1 MIRTPFVFICLFLTM
16 TSEVLLSPFYPQYF
30 SEAFGIERIE
40 MTSVFIICCRLV
52 VIVMTPV
59 WGILLKRWAMRRV
72 VGCSLL
78 MTAILKVILSES
90 TTFSSFLTTSLLL
103 LVFQSSLYLLYPYLV
118 GSIEKQEEKARK
130 TTIYIMVVHTAIIVS
145 SLFGSVVISW
155 EMPLKVYQLFAFMDL
170 CLLAVLLWTKQSFSV
185 GPKKNTEP
193 TPVKA
198 VAEPIFFYMVAI
210 FFFYLG
216 HNAIRPYFTLFVD
229 GRYEVSHQVNAL
241 FYVMPSVMAIVLK
254 LCVPIR
260 VFSGQVIPLFY
271 MVTILSAFTL
281 LIQASIDSLGIFIIS
296 RILYGA
302 GFYLSMVV
310 LDIYLFRQSQEAATY
325 YYSWLIAV
333 QNVAL
338 LIAPLVALTSSKT
351 NFYGPLLSGAVLLA
365 VSVVAMTIRN
375 KPLELYKQVKEN
387 EG

>member
-1 MIRTPFVFICLFLTM
+1 MIRTPFVFLCLFITM

-30 SEAFGIERIE
+30 SEAFDLEGIE
-40 MTSVFIICCRLV
+40 MTSVFIISCRLV

-59 WGILLKRWAMRRV
+59 WGVVLKKWSMRRV
-72 VGCSLL
+72 VLCSLF

-118 GSIEKQEEKARK
+118 GRIEKQEEKARK
-130 TTIYIMVVHTAIIVS
+130 TTIYIVVVHTAIIVS

-155 EMPLKVYQLFAFMDL
+155 EMPLKVYQLFACMDL
-170 CLLAVLLWTKQSFSV
+170 CLLAVLLRTKRSSSVVPENNQS
-185 GPKKNTEP
+185 THL
-193 TPVKA
+193 KA
-198 VAEPIFFYMVAI
+198 VTEPIFFYMVAI
-210 FFFYLG
+210 FFFHLG

-229 GRYEVSHQVNAL
+229 ERYGVSNQVNAL
-241 FYVMPSVMAIVLK
+241 IYVMPSIMAIVLK

-281 LIQASIDSLGIFIIS
+281 LIQGSIDSLSIFIMS

-310 LDIYLFRQSQEAATY
+310 LDIYLFRQSQAAATY

-338 LIAPLVALTSSKT
+338 LFAPLVALTVSRAS
-351 NFYGPLLSGAVLLA
+351 FYAPLLSGALLL
-365 VSVVAMTIRN
+365 VVAVGVMTIRN
-375 KPLELYKQVKEN
+375 KPLELFKQVKEN

>member
-1 MIRTPFVFICLFLTM
+1 MIRTPFVFLCLFITM
-16 TSEVLLSPFYPQYF
+16 TSEVLLSPFYPKYF
-30 SEAFGIERIE
+30 SEAFGLQGIE

-59 WGILLKRWAMRRV
+59 WGVVLKKWSMRRV
-72 VGCSLL
+72 VLCSLF
-78 MTAILKVILSES
+78 MTAILKVILSVS

-130 TTIYIMVVHTAIIVS
+130 TTIYIVVVHTAIIVS
-145 SLFGSVVISW
+145 SLFGSIVISW
-155 EMPLKVYQLFAFMDL
+155 EMPLKVYQLFACLDL
-170 CLLAVLLWTKQSFSV
+170 CLLAVLLWTKRSSSV
-185 GPKKNTEP
+185 VPENNQP
-193 TPVKA
+193 THLKA
-198 VAEPIFFYMVAI
+198 VTEPIFFYMMAI
-210 FFFYLG
+210 FFFHLG

-229 GRYEVSHQVNAL
+229 ERYGVSNQVNAL
-241 FYVMPSVMAIVLK
+241 IYVMPSIMAIVLK

-281 LIQASIDSLGIFIIS
+281 IIQASIDSLGIFIIS

-302 GFYLSMVV
+302 GFYLSLVV
-310 LDIYLFRQSQEAATY
+310 IDIYLFRQSQSAATY

-338 LIAPLVALTSSKT
+338 LFAPLVALTVSKAS
-351 NFYGPLLSGAVLLA
+351 FYAPLLSGAVLLVVA
-365 VSVVAMTIRN
+365 VGAMTIRN

-387 EG
+387 EV